1 VIVTG
6 GSGLIGRRLAEELAA
21 DGHEV
26 VVLSRDPRRVTGLP
40 AGVKVVGWDG
50 QRATGWAEWANGAGA
65 IVNLAGENLS
75 SKRWSEAQKRRIR
88 ESRVNAGRAVV
99 EAVQAA
105 ATKPRV
111 VIQASAVG
119 YYGPRGDEAVTEET
133 PPGHDFL
140 ASVCQVW
147 EASTQPVEAM
157 GVRRAIIRTG
167 IVLSTRGGA
176 LPRMLL
182 PFRLFVGGPLGSGR
196 QGFPWIHLAD
206 EVGAIRFLIERET
219 ARGPFNLAA
228 PQPPSNAE
236 FSRALGRALGRP
248 ALLPAPAP
256 VLRLLLG
263 EMATVLVEG
272 QRAVPARLL
281 REGYQFL
288 FPDLD
293 AALRDLLR

>member
-1 VIVTG
+1 
-6 GSGLIGRRLAEELAA
+6 
-21 DGHEV
+21 
-26 VVLSRDPRRVTGLP
+26 
-40 AGVKVVGWDG
+40 
-50 QRATGWAEWANGAGA
+50 
-65 IVNLAGENLS
+65 
-75 SKRWSEAQKRRIR
+75 
-88 ESRVNAGRAVV
+88 
-99 EAVQAA
+99 
-105 ATKPRV
+105 
-111 VIQASAVG
+111 
-119 YYGPRGDEAVTEET
+119 
-133 PPGHDFL
+133 
-140 ASVCQVW
+140 
-147 EASTQPVEAM
+147 M
-157 GVRRAIIRTG
+157 RRAIIRTG